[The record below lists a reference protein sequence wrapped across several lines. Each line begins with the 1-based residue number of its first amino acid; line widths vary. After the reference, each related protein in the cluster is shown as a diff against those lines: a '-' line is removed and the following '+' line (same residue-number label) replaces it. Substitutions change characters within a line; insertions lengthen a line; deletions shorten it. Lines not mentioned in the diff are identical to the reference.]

1 MICTML
7 YLVRSVFLDIRR
19 VGRYVCFWPL
29 WCSKFTILSTV
40 ITFSSVHVCFS
51 LPVSCR
57 WSVLHVSQ
65 ISVTN
70 IPALSLLQL
79 IFKNSASIIQK
90 LYFLNQYK
98 FLIRALSPLPNGAL
112 HHRYITSA
120 LKLSFRTISPAFVYT
135 HQECM

>member
-1 MICTML
+1 ML

-98 FLIRALSPLPNGAL
+98 FLIRAFVSTAKW
-112 HHRYITSA
+112 HITSPVC
-120 LKLSFRTISPAFVYT
+120 LQCITTISSAFVYK
-135 HQECM
+135 HQKCV